1 MRILPGKVSGGIA
14 VAVLPAPLYV
24 SCGLGRLPWSANRAD
39 QVEVGAHS
47 GGVHHSADHSFMEQQ
62 WFLDSQLG
70 IELAGLVPGCDGMER
85 SG

>member
-1 MRILPGKVSGGIA
+1 MRILPSKVSSGIA

-24 SCGLGRLPWSANRAD
+24 SCGLGRSPWSANRTD
-39 QVEVGAHS
+39 QAEVGAHS
-47 GGVHHSADHSFMEQQ
+47 GGGHHFADDSFMEQQ

-70 IELAGLVPGCDGMER
+70 IELADMVPGCDGMER